1 MSFRLTLTQS
11 SEANGGEPV
20 EFILA
25 EPVITL
31 GRDKT
36 CQVVLSQQ
44 AVSRNH
50 ARITKEGQL
59 FFLEDLGSAYGTL
72 VNGKPLPK
80 GERRLLRD
88 GDIIAIAQYDL
99 RFDRL
104 ANAPPPDTGE
114 KTSYL
119 ARNMVKDAMRG
130 LGSGEERYLVITNG
144 PRSGERIEVIE
155 AQELI
160 IGRDEKSADVVL
172 KDDLISRQHAKVRR
186 DWTGTHVEDL
196 NSRNGIKVNRKRV
209 TRQTLKDGDEL
220 EIGGVRLVYVSP
232 SEAPEEQSVS
242 AAPSAAEAESSSS
255 STRSRSGKRGKL
267 ARMPT
272 TFLPPEE
279 PKQEPPPAAP
289 AAEEKQAPAEEKP
302 PEQAPQPSAE
312 PGADAGAPEAAEAA
326 PKEPEAP
333 LAPPPDESEELEEPV
348 PLLKDKARLVPLV
361 LLGVITLVALGLLIA
376 VFAGA

>member
-25 EPVITL
+25 EPTVTL
-31 GRDKT
+31 GRDKS

-104 ANAPPPDTGE
+104 ANAPPPDAGE

-119 ARNMVKDAMRG
+119 ARSLVKDAMRG
-130 LGSGEERYLVITNG
+130 LGSGEERYLVIMNG
-144 PRSGERIEVIE
+144 PRSGERIEVVD
-155 AQELI
+155 AQELVL
-160 IGRDEKSADVVL
+160 GRDEKSADVVL

-186 DWTGTHVEDL
+186 DWSGTHVEDL

-220 EIGGVRLVYVSP
+220 EVGGVRLVYVCP

-242 AAPSAAEAESSSS
+242 MSPSAEGESA
-255 STRSRSGKRGKL
+255 STSNRSRGKRGKL

-272 TFLPPEE
+272 TFLPQEE
-279 PKQEPPPAAP
+279 PRQEPPPEP
-289 AAEEKQAPAEEKP
+289 PEAEEKQAPAEESP
-302 PEQAPQPSAE
+302 SEQAEQPPAE
-312 PGADAGAPEAAEAA
+312 PSPDSGAPDAADAAPLQ
-326 PKEPEAP
+326 PEAP
-333 LAPPPDESEELEEPV
+333 LDPLPDEGEEVEEPV
-348 PLLKDKARLVPLV
+348 PLLKDRARLVPLV
-361 LLGVITLVALGLLIA
+361 LLGVITLVVLGLLIA

>member
-25 EPVITL
+25 EPTVTL
-31 GRDKT
+31 GRDRT
-36 CQVVLSQQ
+36 CQIVLSQQ

-50 ARITKEGQL
+50 ARIAKEGQL

-99 RFDRL
+99 RFDRV
-104 ANAPPPDTGE
+104 ANAPPSDSGE

-119 ARNMVKDAMRG
+119 ARNMVKSAMG
-130 LGSGEERYLVITNG
+130 DGEERYLVITNG
-144 PRSGERIEVIE
+144 SRSGERIDIVD

-160 IGRDEKSADVVL
+160 LGRDEKAADVVL
-172 KDDLISRQHAKVRR
+172 KDDLISRQHVKVRR
-186 DWTGTHVEDL
+186 DWSGTHVEDL

-220 EIGGVRLVYVSP
+220 EVGGVRLVYVCP

-242 AAPSAAEAESSSS
+242 VPPSAAEAESSSS
-255 STRSRSGKRGKL
+255 PAKPRSGKRDKL
-267 ARMPT
+267 ARLPT
-272 TFLPPEE
+272 TFLPQEE
-279 PKQEPPPAAP
+279 PRQEPPPE
-289 AAEEKQAPAEEKP
+289 AAEAQEAPAEEKP
-302 PEQAPQPSAE
+302 PEQAPPPAE
-312 PGADAGAPEAAEAA
+312 PPADSGMPDAADAAPYA
-326 PKEPEAP
+326 PPAP
-333 LAPPPDESEELEEPV
+333 LTPLPDEEEVAEEPV
-348 PLLKDKARLVPLV
+348 PLLKDKGRLVPLV